1 MKYFIIDDNFDI
13 NNFENKEQIQKILSK
28 LEGYSIDEKELEDL
42 ELGNENKINPYLKRV
57 YRDQDMDLFYGE
69 VSIGALGFK
78 INRETFQIIKL
89 LSGDCELE
97 VDGTEIILNQGQII
111 YLENSMEDLYS
122 SFGQGKIVLA
132 SLPMERPE
140 DKILKLNI

>member
-78 INRETFQIIKL
+78 INGETFQIIKL

-140 DKILKLNI
+140 DKILKML